1 MTERIII
8 GTKLYPKTQPGL
20 GLISALAEEID
31 GKFAPI
37 TEENFCITKQV
48 FIVGRYE
55 EIDSRFHLG
64 ELFRIRVSL
73 SQSQAGQSEKSGT
86 QCKYIA
92 LGHTAEKLQQ
102 NEIVEVIQAELPD
115 RNSRILGMN
124 QLPGTA
130 YILVQNSS
138 GDCFGPFGWDER
150 SHNGETVDIEL
161 KFITGGGLG
170 VAGRTKQT
178 NKIPSS
184 VIYNNG
190 IWVDTPSKKK
200 FLVQNIASVMSGATF
215 EEYAS
220 DKEIIDY
227 IRTVAGDAAGRI
239 IDRRN
244 LSTLVSMA
252 TNGKQSGSPLAK
264 SRIALFSKIV
274 EENAELLE
282 SLNDLFDGYLRN
294 EAGIKIIETYIQNNR
309 SKYIDQLKREKEVEI
324 DEKIKRRQDD
334 LRQINEDVK
343 SRQREATRL
352 NDEIEKKRKSLESD
366 VSADQQAYLEKVSK
380 EFQNRIAL
388 LNEEEEKARNRI
400 AELHNTLSD
409 GERIAEVNNL
419 IIEKQGAL
427 NYLKSLITAT
437 QQELSAIREESRKE
451 EDDLRKRL
459 RSLKPYVDHINGP
472 FAPEDQT
479 IPDVYVACF
488 DIPSKEHIHAQRAVI
503 ESIGKRLGSL
513 GRSFT
518 DTEVANLLISTQQ
531 SFLTLLAGL
540 PGVGKTS
547 LCKLLA
553 LAQGSSKRLH
563 NVSVARGWTA
573 TKDMIG
579 FHNPLSD
586 RFQPASTGLYSFLKA
601 LDVETK
607 ANGINAMSYV
617 LLDEAN
623 LSSIEHYWSTFMGM
637 ADTYS
642 DRPLSLGQESLTI
655 SKHLRF
661 LATINYDGT
670 TEPLSPRVL
679 DRASV
684 IMMQPGDITSPQDLE
699 VDGLQPL
706 PISAAN
712 MDLLFGLFSETP
724 ELEFSEK
731 SALDAIND
739 VLKDQSPDKGRPIYI
754 SKRKINAIRQ
764 YCGRARSIMR
774 PSGNEITA
782 LDWAITQHVLPQVRG
797 HGNKFGHR
805 LAELRKKLDEHGLEM
820 SSDILGQMI
829 VYGQNDLHSYDFFC
843 W

>member
-31 GKFAPI
+31 GKLVPI
-37 TEENFCITKQV
+37 TEENFCPTKQV

-73 SQSQAGQSEKSGT
+73 SQPQVGQQEKSGL
-86 QCKYIA
+86 QCTYKA

-102 NEIVEVIQAELPD
+102 NELVEVIQAELPD

-130 YILVQNSS
+130 YIMVQNSN
-138 GDCFGPFGWDER
+138 GDCFGPFDWDER
-150 SHNGETVDIEL
+150 SKTGDTVDIEL

-170 VAGRTKQT
+170 AAGRTKQT
-178 NKIPSS
+178 NKIPDS
-184 VIYNNG
+184 VIKNHG
-190 IWVDTPSKKK
+190 IWVDTPSGKK
-200 FLVQNIASVMSGATF
+200 FLAQNITGVMSGAAF

-220 DKEIIDY
+220 DKDVIDY
-227 IRTVAGDAAGRI
+227 IKTAAGDVAGRI
-239 IDRRN
+239 VDRRN
-244 LSTLVSMA
+244 LTTLVSMA
-252 TNGKQSGSPLAK
+252 MNGKQGGSPLAK

-282 SLNDLFDGYLRN
+282 SMNDLFDGYLRN
-294 EAGIKIIETYIQNNR
+294 EAGIKIVEAYVQNNR
-309 SKYIDQLKREKEVEI
+309 GKYIDQLKKEKAVEI

-334 LRQINEDVK
+334 LRQLDEDVE
-343 SRQREATRL
+343 SRRREATRL
-352 NDEIEKKRKSLESD
+352 NDEIEAKRKSLESD
-366 VSADQQAYLEKVSK
+366 VVADQQAYLEKVSK
-380 EFQNRIAL
+380 EVQARIAL
-388 LNEEEEKARNRI
+388 LNKEEESARNRI
-400 AELHNTLSD
+400 AEIHNTLSD
-409 GERIAEVNNL
+409 GERIAEVNKL

-427 NYLKSLITAT
+427 NYLNSQIDVTRK
-437 QQELSAIREESRKE
+437 ELSAVREESRKE

-459 RSLKPYVDHINGP
+459 RGLKPYVDHINGP
-472 FAPEDQT
+472 FATEEQAFPN
-479 IPDVYVACF
+479 VHVACS
-488 DIPSKEHIHAQRAVI
+488 DAPSKELIHSQRAVI
-503 ESIGKRLGSL
+503 ESIGKRLGSF

-518 DTEVANLLISTQQ
+518 DAEVANLLISTQQ
-531 SFLTLLAGL
+531 NFITLLAGL

-553 LAQGSSKRLH
+553 HVQNSSKRLH

-579 FHNPLSD
+579 FHNPLTD
-586 RFQPASTGLYSFLKA
+586 RFQAASTGLYGFLKA
-601 LDVETK
+601 LDAESKSNST
-607 ANGINAMSYV
+607 NAMSYV

-623 LSSIEHYWSTFMGM
+623 LSSIEHYWSAFMGM
-637 ADTYS
+637 ADIHS
-642 DRPLSLGQESLTI
+642 DRSLSLGQESLTI
-655 SKHLRF
+655 PKHLRF

-684 IMMQPGDITSPQDLE
+684 IIMHPGDIAGRQDFE
-699 VDGLQPL
+699 ADGLQAL
-706 PISAAN
+706 PIAAAN
-712 MDLLFGLFSETP
+712 MDQLFGLFTEAP
-724 ELEFSEK
+724 ELDFSEK
-731 SALDAIND
+731 SALDAIHD
-739 VLKDQSPDKGRPIYI
+739 VLRDQSPDKGRPIHI

-774 PSGNEITA
+774 PSGNEVTS
-782 LDWAITQHVLPQVRG
+782 LDWAIIQHVLPQVRG
-797 HGNKFGHR
+797 HGNKFGNR
-805 LAELRKKLDEHGLEM
+805 LAELRKKLDEHGMEM
-820 SSDILGQMI
+820 SSETLGQMI
-829 VYGQNDLHSYDFFC
+829 TYGQNDLHSYDFFC